1 MQITANSKNKKVI
14 VASKIIKAPA
24 TVNLLQR
31 LAFENSLQA
40 NIISTFRS
48 GKLIMVNRAAC
59 KLLGYS
65 KKELLTKTRASIFDI
80 SEHSFKKM
88 LKEIKA
94 KGHSIAQGTVVKK
107 SGKKIPCEITSAVF
121 KGEHGIEKSIITIRD
136 RSQSILLQKNIDAG
150 KEKIEND
157 NIILAKLEQK
167 GIDIKREKIVA
178 DNIIRALAK
187 SDARLAEN
195 TEWIKYIAKASYDVM
210 WDWNI
215 TTDEIYIGNSDE
227 EVFGYYVKNNT
238 INFKDFIRCLIPK
251 ERSIVE
257 KKLWETLSAGN
268 KSWEDSF
275 MFRRKDGSI
284 AAANSRASIIRDKEG
299 KAVSLIGAIQDVS
312 RVQELERNLH
322 EQDILHGG
330 NRESFIEIA
339 KLSFDIIWDWN
350 ILTGEVFRGEGFE
363 KLLGF
368 PVDVHSG
375 NISDWNN
382 HIHSNDKEAVEKKIH
397 DVILSSVLN
406 FEYAYRFIRADGSVA
421 NVFNKASIIRDADGK
436 ACRMIGILHDLSWQK
451 ELEEKLETEIT
462 TKEKMI
468 AENVEDF
475 KLIFNSSTDVLYDS
489 DLVTNK
495 VLISDAYEK
504 EFGYQITNNM
514 TPADDW
520 LSHIYPDD
528 KAALLQDYTTAIE
541 SGDTEWRY
549 TYRFL
554 KADNSV
560 VNVKSNAVILRDLAG
575 KAYRV
580 FGSMHDNNKQQVLE
594 EKLEQ
599 EINLRENQIANAV
612 EDAKDTERSDIGK
625 ELHDNINQLLG
636 ASKLYIDMAKKGGES
651 SKTYLSQSSKYTL
664 QAIEEIRKLTKGLT
678 ADTIKNLGLC
688 ESIENISAQTME
700 VSPVKITCSL
710 KNFRENSVHDKFK
723 RNVYRIV
730 QEQLNNI
737 LKHAHATEV
746 NISLLQNPKSIM
758 LSISDNGVGFDTS
771 KKQEGIGLANI
782 KSRAATYNGIASFV
796 SQPGQ
801 GCILQVKFPV
811 TDVLLN
817 KS

>member
-1 MQITANSKNKKVI
+1 MI

-24 TVNLLQR
+24 TANLLQR

-636 ASKLYIDMAKKGGES
+636 ASKLYIDMARKGGES

-737 LKHAHATEV
+737 LKHAKATEV

-758 LSISDNGVGFDTS
+758 LSISDNGVGFDVS

>member
-1 MQITANSKNKKVI
+1 MI

-24 TVNLLQR
+24 AANLLQR

-636 ASKLYIDMAKKGGES
+636 ASKLYIDMARKGGES